1 MGVYYKD
8 YGKHINKLCGQNI
21 DFFVVVGA
29 GGTDSNCGLSSG
41 LQMLSHGLTQQYF
54 VQTNEQLCSNGA
66 YII

>member
-29 GGTDSNCGLSSG
+29 GGTDSNCGLSYRITNVEPW
-41 LQMLSHGLTQQYF
+41 SHTAVLCANKRTA
-54 VQTNEQLCSNGA
+54 VQ
-66 YII
+66 